1 MPVTLYD
8 ATVARFLQSL
18 GAVSGYLE
26 KGLAHCE
33 DNNIDLNEIV
43 ETRLYPDMLPFRFQ
57 LIQVASH
64 SIGAVSGALAG
75 EYKPGPAAEDLDYR
89 ALQDLINDAQT
100 GLQQV
105 SAYEVSAL
113 EGKFGARSCGN
124 TAIDNGTRA
133 IASCSRLPS
142 SRSLTKRRIQI
153 IKLESKA
160 TTHSIP
166 GARIESCSG
175 SGPKPR
181 GNKTITSKKNSNG
194 LITSLGDRTIS
205 IRCRS
210 V

>member
-26 KGLAHCE
+26 KGRAHCE

-105 SAYEVSAL
+105 STYEVSAL
-113 EGKFGARSCGN
+113 EGKEVITHWWPF
-124 TAIDNGTRA
+124 TAEGFLM
-133 IASCSRLPS
+133 SFSLPS
-142 SRSLTKRRIQI
+142 FYFHVTTAYDILRIKGVPVGKMDYLGQINTK
-153 IKLESKA
+153 
-160 TTHSIP
+160 T
-166 GARIESCSG
+166 
-175 SGPKPR
+175 
-181 GNKTITSKKNSNG
+181 
-194 LITSLGDRTIS
+194 
-205 IRCRS
+205 
-210 V
+210 

>member
-26 KGLAHCE
+26 KGRAHCE

-105 SAYEVSAL
+105 SAYEVCAL
-113 EGKFGARSCGN
+113 EGKEVITHWWPFNAEGFLMSF
-124 TAIDNGTRA
+124 
-133 IASCSRLPS
+133 SLPS
-142 SRSLTKRRIQI
+142 FYFHVTTAYDILRIKGVPVGKMDYLGQINTK
-153 IKLESKA
+153 
-160 TTHSIP
+160 T
-166 GARIESCSG
+166 
-175 SGPKPR
+175 
-181 GNKTITSKKNSNG
+181 
-194 LITSLGDRTIS
+194 
-205 IRCRS
+205 
-210 V
+210 

>member
-8 ATVARFLQSL
+8 ATVARFLQSF

-26 KGLAHCE
+26 KGRAHCE

-89 ALQDLINDAQT
+89 ALQDLINEAQI

-105 SAYEVSAL
+105 SAYEVNAL
-113 EGKFGARSCGN
+113 EGKEVSTHWWPF
-124 TAIDNGTRA
+124 TADGFLM
-133 IASCSRLPS
+133 SFSLPS
-142 SRSLTKRRIQI
+142 FYFHVTTAYDILRI
-153 IKLESKA
+153 KGVPVGKMDY
-160 TTHSIP
+160 
-166 GARIESCSG
+166 
-175 SGPKPR
+175 
-181 GNKTITSKKNSNG
+181 
-194 LITSLGDRTIS
+194 LGDIITKT
-205 IRCRS
+205 
-210 V
+210 

>member
-26 KGLAHCE
+26 KGRAHCE

-64 SIGAVSGALAG
+64 SIGAVRGALAG

-105 SAYEVSAL
+105 SAHEVCAL
-113 EGKFGARSCGN
+113 EGKEV
-124 TAIDNGTRA
+124 I
-133 IASCSRLPS
+133 
-142 SRSLTKRRIQI
+142 
-153 IKLESKA
+153 
-160 TTHSIP
+160 THWRPFAGLGWFENEDHP
-166 GARIESCSG
+166 GLHA
-175 SGPKPR
+175 
-181 GNKTITSKKNSNG
+181 G
-194 LITSLGDRTIS
+194 LYETDS
-205 IRCRS
+205 
-210 V
+210 